1 VPSGTGAAAAR
12 RDARCTTLK
21 GEIRMAK
28 KTAKKPAAKKAT
40 KKTAKK
46 R

>member
-1 VPSGTGAAAAR
+1 VADSTSLEGN
-12 RDARCTTLK
+12 
-21 GEIRMAK
+21 INMAK
-28 KTAKKPAAKKAT
+28 KTAKPAAKKAT